1 MMKGYRGFLA
11 GILLAFLIV
20 PDLLLA
26 QDKDSTGRS
35 QIWQRHTIDDSS
47 LGADGTKFA
56 DVNKDGQMDLIS
68 GWEEGGVSR
77 IYLHPKN
84 PKDKWSYIEL
94 PSPDVED
101 AFVADLNNDGYMDLI
116 TLSEGAHQRVT
127 VHWAPNNAE
136 DYLRA
141 ENWISKDVP
150 VTIGKTKWM
159 FGRALDVDGEN
170 GLDLIIGSKNPT
182 GTLGW
187 LKIPEDPMQMV
198 DWEFNKI
205 SDAGWIMSIEI
216 LDMNNDGEQDLV
228 ITDRKG
234 ELRGLRWLENPGK
247 GALSREWKNHL
258 IGASEG
264 EPMFMD
270 YFEIG
275 KGSADIDFIVPDLAT
290 GWEYFIKKKGEWSSE
305 IIPFPGMAG
314 RRGKSVI
321 AEDINQ
327 DCQFDLIASFEG
339 ALDRSG
345 LIALM
350 NFQSKNP
357 YVMDISG
364 KEGVKYDF
372 ILIKDIDGD
381 GDLDVITS
389 EETAADGSKKGLG
402 VVWYENPIK

>member
-1 MMKGYRGFLA
+1 MNGYMRCLT
-11 GILLAFLIV
+11 GILLVVMIK
-20 PDLLLA
+20 PDTVMG
-26 QDKDSTGRS
+26 QHKDFPGASP
-35 QIWQRHTIDDSS
+35 IWQRHTIDNTS
-47 LGADGTKFA
+47 LGSDGTKYA
-56 DVNKDGQMDLIS
+56 DINKDGKMDLIS

-77 IYLHPKN
+77 IYLHPQN
-84 PKDKWSYIEL
+84 PKDTWPFIEL
-94 PSPDVED
+94 ASPDVED
-101 AFVADLNNDGYMDLI
+101 AFVADLNNDGYMDMI

-127 VHWAPNNAE
+127 VHWAPANQE
-136 DYLRA
+136 DYLIA

-150 VTIGKTKWM
+150 VTIGKTRWM

-170 GLDLIIGSKNPT
+170 GLDLIVGSKNPN

-187 LKIPEDPMQMV
+187 LKIPADPMRME
-198 DWEFNKI
+198 DWKFYKI

-216 LDMNNDGEQDLV
+216 LDMNNDGEEDIV

-247 GALSREWKNHL
+247 GAVNREWTNHL
-258 IGASEG
+258 IGAGEG

-270 YFEIG
+270 YFEKG
-275 KGSADIDFIVPDLAT
+275 KGAKEIDFIVPDLAR
-290 GWEYFIKKKGEWSSE
+290 GWEHFVKKEGEWVSE
-305 IIPFPGMAG
+305 IIPFPNLAG
-314 RRGKSVI
+314 RRGKSVSV
-321 AEDINQ
+321 EDINQ
-327 DCQFDLIASFEG
+327 DGKLDLIASFEG

-350 NFQSKNP
+350 NFQSLNP
-357 YVMDISG
+357 YVLDISG

-372 ILIKDIDGD
+372 ILIKDIDSD

-402 VVWYENPIK
+402 VVWYENPVK

>member
-1 MMKGYRGFLA
+1 MLVV
-11 GILLAFLIV
+11 LIM
-20 PDLLLA
+20 PDILLA
-26 QDKDSTGRS
+26 QDKGSLGVS
-35 QIWQRHTIDDSS
+35 LIWQRHTIDNSS

-56 DVNKDGQMDLIS
+56 DVNRDGKMDLIS

-77 IYLHPKN
+77 IYIHPKN
-84 PKDKWSYIEL
+84 PKDKWPYIEL

-101 AFVADLNNDGYMDLI
+101 AFVADLNNDGYMDMI
-116 TLSEGAHQRVT
+116 TMSEGIHQRVT
-127 VHWAPNNAE
+127 VHWAPNDAE
-136 DYLRA
+136 DYLKA

-170 GLDLIIGSKNPT
+170 GLDLIIGSKNPN

-187 LKIPEDPMQMV
+187 LKIPEDPMCMEN
-198 DWEFNKI
+198 WEFHKL

-216 LDMNNDGEQDLV
+216 LDMNEDGEQDIV

-247 GALSREWKNHL
+247 GALGGEWKNHL
-258 IGASEG
+258 IGVSEG

-270 YFEIG
+270 YFENKEG
-275 KGSADIDFIVPDLAT
+275 APGNDFIVPDLLN
-290 GWEYFIKKKGEWSSE
+290 GWEHFVKKGSEWESRLIS
-305 IIPFPGMAG
+305 FPQMAG
-314 RRGKSVI
+314 RRGKSVKVD
-321 AEDINQ
+321 DINNDGQ
-327 DCQFDLIASFEG
+327 LDLIASFEG

-350 NFQSKNP
+350 SFQSEKL

-372 ILIKDIDGD
+372 ILLKDIDGD

-402 VVWYENPIK
+402 VVWYENPVK